1 MNVGNYKKMK
11 AYYMGFGGQHSRLRT
26 EIAYS
31 MPSLRLKVPMV
42 ACWAEGGPLR
52 HTAAGAHKLAYIVD
66 ENEIYILYAVM
77 PSNPAIY
84 VGLFGLILAHTDP
97 T

>member
-1 MNVGNYKKMK
+1 MK
-11 AYYMGFGGQHSRLRT
+11 VYYMWLGGRRSRLRT

-31 MPSLRLKVPMV
+31 RPSLGLKAPTVMGWEEV
-42 ACWAEGGPLR
+42 EPLR
-52 HTAAGAHKLAYIVD
+52 HTAAGALKLTYIVD
-66 ENEIYILYAVM
+66 ENGVYILYAVM